1 MNDNNFTEINE
12 DSIALDELKKVLDR
26 DNNLAK
32 VSSEL
37 TLEELEQVLGS
48 SAAMYGP
55 PILPIFPE

>member
-48 SAAMYGP
+48 SGNAAMYGP
-55 PILPIFPE
+55 PIFP